1 MLMFGNDNFQVQKIE
16 SLLHSPETMAQLQED
31 LMKLDDTIATMQQKM
46 KEIMVLYVKIQH
58 RCIFPVKLLMVLYAY
73 IS

>member
-1 MLMFGNDNFQVQKIE
+1 
-16 SLLHSPETMAQLQED
+16 MAQMQED
-31 LMKLDDTIATMQQKM
+31 LIKLDDTIAATMQEKM

-58 RCIFPVKLLMVLYAY
+58 RCIFPDKLLMVLYAY